1 MSIFPIT
8 NYYVINY
15 DVLRSSSFYAGMAL
29 NIDSN
34 GFAVKADRASSST
47 DTLAE
52 QMSKFLGFASG
63 DHDVMNNIILSDPV
77 GSNFVDSNF
86 EFKDNVNS
94 HYGVFKRSI
103 AEFSDENVSRYYN
116 IFDNSTQARRGV
128 AVYNLKGE
136 SYITDQ
142 FNRVTAYT
150 QYADDTNIISFNPGD
165 LLTYGAGINAGKL
178 VKVDTS
184 GYGPNVNV
192 IGVVE
197 KFDPAAN
204 LLYFRH
210 ETSSY
215 RNTPLVYSNGLVM
228 NLDATISSSYDVGI
242 GGTIWYDLSG
252 NNNNGYLNNGTA
264 WNSAGYFVLD
274 NSDDNIEIL
283 DANTLDFSGDF
294 TVECF
299 YKAYASDL
307 HMIIGKRNPFVG
319 GVGVWAFASFFGL
332 FGVKTAFWSPVGGGG
347 ASLDSGT
354 TYVVENVWYHF
365 VITRIS
371 NVKYLYING
380 VLINSGADSY
390 DYTNPYSVYI
400 GRWDGNVISNPG
412 YVIAARMYQNVGLT
426 SDQVRQNFH
435 NLVSK
440 LI

>member
-1 MSIFPIT
+1 MSIFPVT

-15 DVLRSSSFYAGMAL
+15 DVLRTSTFNAGMAL
-29 NIDSN
+29 VLDSN
-34 GFAVKADRASSST
+34 GYAVKADRASSGT
-47 DTLAE
+47 DTLSE
-52 QMSKFLGFASG
+52 QMSKFIGFASG
-63 DHDVMNNIILSDPV
+63 DHDTLNNIILSDPV

-86 EFKDNVNS
+86 EFRDNVNS

-103 AEFSDENVSRYYN
+103 SEFSDENVSRYYN

-142 FNRVTAYT
+142 FVRVTAYT
-150 QYADDTNIISFNPGD
+150 QYADNNTSVDFYPGD
-165 LLTYGAGINAGKL
+165 LLTYGAGVNAGKL

-184 GYGPNVNV
+184 GFGPNVV
-192 IGVVE
+192 IIGVVE
-197 KFDPAAN
+197 KFDVGAN

-210 ETSSY
+210 DFSIY
-215 RNTPLVYSNGLVM
+215 RNTPSVYSTGLVM
-228 NLDATISSSYDVGI
+228 NLDATNVASYDVGV

-252 NNNNGYLNNGTA
+252 NSNNAYLNNGTA
-264 WNSAGYFVLD
+264 WDSNGYFVLD

-283 DANTLDFSGDF
+283 DANTLDFAGDF

-299 YKAYASDL
+299 YKAYGSDL

-319 GVGVWAFASFFGL
+319 GIGVWAFASFFGL
-332 FGVKTAFWSPVGGGG
+332 FGVKTAFWSAAGGGG
-347 ASLDSGT
+347 AGLDSGT
-354 TYVVENVWYHF
+354 TYVVENIWYHF

-380 VLINSGADSY
+380 VLINSGADTY
-390 DYTNPYSVYI
+390 DYTNPYSIYI
-400 GRWDGNVISNPG
+400 GRWDGNVVSNPG
-412 YVIAARMYQNVGLT
+412 HVIAARIYQNVGLT
-426 SDQVRQNFH
+426 PDQVRQNFH